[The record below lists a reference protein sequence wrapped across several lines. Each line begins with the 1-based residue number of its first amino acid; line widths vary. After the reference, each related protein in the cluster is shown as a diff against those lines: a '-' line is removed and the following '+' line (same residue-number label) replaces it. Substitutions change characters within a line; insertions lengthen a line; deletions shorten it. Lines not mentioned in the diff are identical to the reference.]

1 MDKEIII
8 KNEESGI
15 AVAYLEDGKLVE
27 ILDEH
32 FSLQRLA
39 GGIYKGKVENVLP
52 GMQAAFVN
60 LGMKKNSFLY
70 VEDAL
75 PHRSYVE
82 GEQHEVK
89 PINEVLSPGQ
99 EVVVQ
104 IVKEATET
112 KGARV
117 TTHISLPGR
126 YLVFLPT
133 GNYTAISRRIE
144 DEEEIA
150 RLKSLMEEL
159 LSPGMGV
166 IIRTVASGISKEDLA
181 AELKMLQKLWRRIQ
195 GKAVK
200 SSAPSL
206 IYRDS
211 DLLQRVVRDANASEI
226 NKIIVDNTELKERLI
241 ELVNLN
247 NPELASKISYKYEKD
262 IFETYNIYNQTEQA
276 LKRKVWLKSGGY
288 IVFDQV
294 EALTIVDVNTG
305 KYVGETNL
313 MDTVY
318 KTNMEAAIEVC
329 RQLRLRNTGGIILID
344 FIDMD
349 SAEKR
354 NNILSALEEEFK
366 KDRTRIT
373 LLGMTQLGLVEMTR
387 KKSGHALSYA
397 LEKECPFC
405 GGKGR
410 VLSEEAVADKIYRE
424 VDRVAESTDADTIF
438 IEANPSII
446 AYLFNSDNKN
456 FNYLEKKVNKKI
468 VLRGKAGTLMEDIVV
483 RPLYEKMHKA
493 AISTLDIGQ
502 ELMLYLEE
510 SCHEDNCNAI
520 SHYGGLVIRI
530 EDGANMIGNMVKVI
544 ISDVNPAFAK
554 AKIVD

>member
-318 KTNMEAAIEVC
+318 KTNVEAAIEVC

-554 AKIVD
+554 AKIVE